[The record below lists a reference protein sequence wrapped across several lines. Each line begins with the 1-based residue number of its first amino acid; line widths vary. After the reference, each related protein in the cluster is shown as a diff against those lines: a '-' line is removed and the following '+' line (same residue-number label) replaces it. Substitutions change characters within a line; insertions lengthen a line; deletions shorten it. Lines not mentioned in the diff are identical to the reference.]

1 MEWKH
6 QFLCMNMSKIWEMLW
21 FSNCK
26 DHNIFPLSKLYC
38 HWFLYQYA
46 NCTQYIFRFQY
57 GWELEYGHMSISINH
72 LNPHSFLFMVQKF
85 LNFTLVCL
93 YLVWESVDMYFKKY
107 TYTFVLSFSIFST
120 FLYSNL
126 SSYHNLCWSSFFLL
140 ILNKMF
146 STW

>member
-57 GWELEYGHMSISINH
+57 VWELEYGHMSISINH

-93 YLVWESVDMYFKKY
+93 CLVWESVDMYFKKY
-107 TYTFVLSFSIFST
+107 TYTFVLSFSISST

>member
-57 GWELEYGHMSISINH
+57 VWELEYGHMSISINH

-107 TYTFVLSFSIFST
+107 TYTFVLSFSISSTLICPPTLICIEALFSSW
-120 FLYSNL
+120 F
-126 SSYHNLCWSSFFLL
+126 
-140 ILNKMF
+140 
-146 STW
+146 